1 MDALVDDVHH
11 FAARWLNEIFPII
24 RVHVPLLCYRWA
36 PIGRDGAQLN
46 VRREACA
53 HGDALPYSNWRD
65 SLLHDV
71 FLSPSALFRREG
83 NAGANRA
90 DLNTD
95 ARPRQ

>member
-1 MDALVDDVHH
+1 MTCTTLRLDGSTKY
-11 FAARWLNEIFPII
+11 FRSSEYT
-24 RVHVPLLCYRWA
+24 YRYVV
-36 PIGRDGAQLN
+36 IDGPQSAGTEPQLN